1 MMKTILLLLSLA
13 LPSQAA
19 EVLPAGFTRGANG
32 DLVIGGIITV
42 TQLIVVNDGNTVT
55 LTTSGFNTTGPV
67 MFSSHVII
75 VGDMEV
81 RSSRQKAIYL
91 PNGGIHLTTDENT
104 ATAPGQMFSK
114 NIKTSTLTFVGSALF
129 FQNAQ
134 GVNTS
139 TMTGTALT
147 IADIT
152 VTTVTA
158 TNVSGKVRNTNSG
171 GGVPADAACDE
182 AGEHGTMYMS
192 SSPGRLYICEFPG
205 SGWRYS
211 TLSP

>member
-1 MMKTILLLLSLA
+1 MKTTLLLLALA
-13 LPSQAA
+13 FPAQAS
-19 EVLPAGFTRGANG
+19 EVLPSGFTRGANG
-32 DLVIGGIITV
+32 DLVIGGTVTV
-42 TQLIVVNDGNTVT
+42 TQLLAMSGGNTMT
-55 LTTSGFNTTGPV
+55 LSAGGFDTTGTV
-67 MFSSHVII
+67 VFSSNIVIL
-75 VGDMEV
+75 GDMEV
-81 RSSRQKAIYL
+81 RSSKQKAIYL
-91 PNGGIHLTTDENT
+91 PNGGIHLTEAVNPTV
-104 ATAPGQMFSK
+104 APGQMFSK

-139 TMTGTALT
+139 TMTGTALA

-158 TNVSGKVRNTNSG
+158 TSVSGKVRNTNSG
-171 GGVPADAACDE
+171 GGVPDVTGCDDAS
-182 AGEHGTMYMS
+182 EHGTMYMS